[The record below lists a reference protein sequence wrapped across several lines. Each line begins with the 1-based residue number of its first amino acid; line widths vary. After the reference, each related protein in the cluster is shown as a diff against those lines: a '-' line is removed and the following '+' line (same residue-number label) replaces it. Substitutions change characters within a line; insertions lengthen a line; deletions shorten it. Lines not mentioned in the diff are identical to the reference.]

1 MFRTILILTAFLTT
15 QLGIAR
21 AQESCTRVLLE
32 PATSTSLNLD
42 TTQTLPQLSTD
53 PGENMTYSYPVLITS
68 NSETRPTHVQRIII
82 MNVDEDGRIIITPM
96 LIDSIP
102 EALWPI
108 SEILEDIENEATTPL
123 DNIEEAKTEI

>member
-1 MFRTILILTAFLTT
+1 
-15 QLGIAR
+15 
-21 AQESCTRVLLE
+21 
-32 PATSTSLNLD
+32 
-42 TTQTLPQLSTD
+42 
-53 PGENMTYSYPVLITS
+53 
-68 NSETRPTHVQRIII
+68 
-82 MNVDEDGRIIITPM
+82 M